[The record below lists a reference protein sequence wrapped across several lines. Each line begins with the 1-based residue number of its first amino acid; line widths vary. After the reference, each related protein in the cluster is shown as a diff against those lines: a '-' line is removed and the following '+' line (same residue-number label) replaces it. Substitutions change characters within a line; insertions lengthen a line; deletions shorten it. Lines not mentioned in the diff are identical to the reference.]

1 MTRPI
6 SSLSRALGAGIIAV
20 LATAPAHAEER
31 KRSITPYIEIGQV
44 VTADLK
50 NDDVLTYSTVAAGVD
65 ASVQTQRTQL
75 QVSYRYE
82 RRFSY
87 SKKVGDDDVH
97 SGLARATVRVAPGVT
112 LEGGAIATRVRSD
125 IRGAAPGNL
134 AGNVDNISQVY
145 SAYVGPTVASH
156 LGPVGVAASYRF
168 GFTKAEAPGTTGV
181 APGSPKLDVFDTSQS
196 HVFNASAGVK
206 AGAVLPVGVNVSAG
220 YERDTAGQLDQK
232 YESKVARGDLVL
244 PVLPTLAVTGGAGYE
259 KITVS
264 QKDPLKDANG
274 VPVTDSRG
282 RFQTDPASPTRIAY
296 QTDGL
301 IYDAGVIWR
310 PSPRTTLQARAGRRY
325 GGMTYTGSFS
335 YAASKSIGIQVGV
348 YDSVDTFGR
357 QLREGISNLPT
368 SFIDQRDAFAQ
379 QFSGCTFG
387 TSSAAAG
394 GCLNGVFQ
402 SISTSAYRARGVDA
416 VIAAKRGALSFGI
429 GGGYA
434 QRRFY
439 APSGTGFSIDG
450 VTDDS
455 YYAQAYVSAPIDR
468 NSGVSGNVFANYYES
483 GISAAPGVFSTGATA
498 LYYHNFGR
506 IATTASAGLYSF
518 TQKGTEDQLTAQ
530 GQVGVRYQF

>member
-20 LATAPAHAEER
+20 LATAPVHAEER

-97 SGLARATVRVAPGVT
+97 SGLARASVRVAPGVT

-156 LGPVGVAASYRF
+156 VGPVGVAASYRF

-181 APGSPKLDVFDTSQS
+181 AAGSPKLDVFDTSQS

-518 TQKGTEDQLTAQ
+518 TQKGTEDQLSAQ

>member
-6 SSLSRALGAGIIAV
+6 ASLPFALGAGLIAV
-20 LATAPAHAEER
+20 LGLAPAHADDR
-31 KRSITPYIEIGQV
+31 KRTITPYIEIGQV

-50 NDDVLTYSTVAAGVD
+50 TDDVLTYSTVAAGVD
-65 ASVQTQRTQL
+65 ASVQTKRTQL

-97 SGLARATVRVAPGVT
+97 SGLARASVRVAPGVT

-156 LGPVGVAASYRF
+156 VGPVGVAASYRY
-168 GFTKAEAPGTTGV
+168 GYTKAEAPGTTGV
-181 APGSPKLDVFDTSQS
+181 AAGSPRLDVFDTSQS

-206 AGAVLPVGVNVSAG
+206 AGALLPVGVNVSAG

-244 PVLPTLAVTGGAGYE
+244 PVLPTLALTGGAGYE
-259 KITVS
+259 KITVT
-264 QKDPLKDANG
+264 QKDALKDASG

-282 RFQTDPASPTRIAY
+282 RFKTDPASAPRIAY

-335 YAASKSIGIQVGV
+335 YAASKSVGVQLGV

-387 TSSAAAG
+387 ASSGAAG

-416 VIAAKRGALSFGI
+416 VIAAKRGPLSFGV
-429 GGGYA
+429 GAGYA
-434 QRRFY
+434 TRRFY
-439 APSGTGFSIDG
+439 APAGTGFNIDG

-455 YYAQAYVSAPIDR
+455 YYAQAYINAPIDR
-468 NSGVSGNVFANYYES
+468 NSGVSGNIFANYYES
-483 GISAAPGVFSTGATA
+483 GISAAPGVFSTGLSG

-506 IATTASAGLYSF
+506 IATTASAGIYSF
-518 TQKGTEDQLTAQ
+518 SQKGADDQVSAQ